1 MIKLPQR
8 TQAAN
13 TTTVMKVEIAHS
25 LGVEAKKGY
34 KMGSW
39 EKHGMCWSVSKNPSG
54 PILFM
59 YILSHCCE

>member
-1 MIKLPQR
+1 MPSRDESHQHYTYLIKPGSGGFMIKLPQR

-39 EKHGMCWSVSKNPSG
+39 EKQ
-54 PILFM
+54 
-59 YILSHCCE
+59 